1 VITVAYSSTDGRR
14 RRASLIAEARN
25 DAVPSRRIWRAVTTL
40 GHSARITPAVSA
52 AAAAAAALSQHDD
65 RASKQQV

>member
-52 AAAAAAALSQHDD
+52 AAAAAALSQHDD